1 MSANLSTAIS
11 ESSLLWRSV
20 CCCYKGSSLGGGGGL
35 FELLE
40 RTFYTPLLNRVLKAL
55 LILESVNNLLLHG
68 RKEN

>member
-11 ESSLLWRSV
+11 ESSLLRRSV
-20 CCCYKGSSLGGGGGL
+20 CCCYKGRSLGGL

-40 RTFYTPLLNRVLKAL
+40 RTFYTPLLNRVL